1 MSIEKKIK
9 PSYWNKMMVKKINES
24 REAASQSDK
33 ICEPTAQDWLDYQ
46 EWSDSQIDWFSD
58 EIILDCQV
66 QFEEN

>member
-1 MSIEKKIK
+1 MNSFDQ
-9 PSYWNKMMVKKINES
+9 V
-24 REAASQSDK
+24 QSDE

>member
-1 MSIEKKIK
+1 MNSFDQ
-9 PSYWNKMMVKKINES
+9 V
-24 REAASQSDK
+24 QSDE

-46 EWSDSQIDWFSD
+46 EWLDSQIDWFSD